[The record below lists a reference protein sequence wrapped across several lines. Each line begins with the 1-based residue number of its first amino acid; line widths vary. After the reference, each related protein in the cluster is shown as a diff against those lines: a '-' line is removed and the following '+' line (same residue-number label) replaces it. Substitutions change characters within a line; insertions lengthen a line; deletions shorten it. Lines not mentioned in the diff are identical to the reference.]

1 MFSSLWNF
9 LTVAA
14 LPSTS
19 LSITPSHLALIELQR
34 RGGAFQPKKL
44 GVQTLPEGLVKASLA
59 EPNITREAE
68 FVDVLS
74 TLANKAGFARRL
86 KLSVTLPA
94 GSAQSQVVT
103 LEQPSGARAELEQ
116 MLAWK
121 LSRTTNLKPAEMRI
135 SMQQLSPEQG
145 HARYLVAAV
154 HEQVLGQYERAFS
167 QLGWQA
173 GAILPQPLGEAQ
185 WLLRNQLAQNEDQ
198 ALVSINERGF
208 VVVFVRGDEPL
219 LVREVICA
227 PEEREDEFFRLLVFY
242 RDRLNPTQPLKNLL
256 LVGDPNEQS
265 VFSQALT
272 AALDQNPQKLTPLT
286 LGLTLEASAPFHRVA
301 AAAGTAALAY

>member
-1 MFSSLWNF
+1 MLSSLWNF
-9 LTVAA
+9 LTVAS

-44 GVQTLPEGLVKASLA
+44 GVQTLPEGLVKASLS

-68 FVDVLS
+68 LVEALS
-74 TLANKAGFARRL
+74 ALANKAGFAHRL

-103 LEQPSGARAELEQ
+103 LEQPPGSRAELEQ

-121 LSRTTNLKPAEMRI
+121 ISRTTNLKPTEMRT
-135 SMQQLSPEQG
+135 SMQQLSSEQG
-145 HARYLVAAV
+145 HARYLIAAV
-154 HEQVLGQYERAFS
+154 HEQVLDQYERVFA

-173 GAILPQPLGEAQ
+173 GAVLPQPLGEAQ
-185 WLLRNQLAQNEDQ
+185 WLLRNESARDEDQ
-198 ALVSINERGF
+198 ALVSANESGF
-208 VVVFVRGDEPL
+208 VVVLVRGGEPL
-219 LVREVICA
+219 LVREVACA

-242 RDRLNPTQPLKNLL
+242 RDRLSPTQPLKRLL
-256 LVGDPNEQS
+256 LIGEPHEQTM
-265 VFSQALT
+265 FSQALT
-272 AALDQNPQKLTPLT
+272 AALEQSPQKLTPLT
-286 LGLTLEASAPFHRVA
+286 MGLTLEAGAPFHRLA
-301 AAAGTAALAY
+301 AAAGTAAMAF

>member
-9 LTVAA
+9 LTVAS

-19 LSITPSHLALIELQR
+19 LSITPTHLALIELQR
-34 RGGAFQPKKL
+34 RGGALQPKKL

-59 EPNITREAE
+59 EPNITREGE
-68 FVDVLS
+68 FVEALS
-74 TLANKAGFARRL
+74 ALANKAGFARRL

-103 LEQPSGARAELEQ
+103 LEQPPSSRAELEQ
-116 MLAWK
+116 ILVWK
-121 LSRTTNLKPAEMRI
+121 ISRTTNLKPAELRI
-135 SMQQLSPEQG
+135 SSQPLSPEQG

-154 HEQVLGQYERAFS
+154 HEQILDQYERLFA

-185 WLLRNQLAQNEDQ
+185 WLLRSELARDEDQ
-198 ALVSINERGF
+198 ALVSVNEHGF
-208 VVVFVRGDEPL
+208 VVVLVRGDEPL
-219 LVREVICA
+219 LVREVVCA

-242 RDRLNPTQPLKNLL
+242 RDRLNPTQPLKRLL
-256 LVGDPNEQS
+256 LLGEPNEQP

-272 AALDQNPQKLTPLT
+272 AALEQSPQKLTPLT
-286 LGLTLEASAPFHRVA
+286 LGLTLEANAPFHRLA
-301 AAAGTAALAY
+301 AAAGTAALAF